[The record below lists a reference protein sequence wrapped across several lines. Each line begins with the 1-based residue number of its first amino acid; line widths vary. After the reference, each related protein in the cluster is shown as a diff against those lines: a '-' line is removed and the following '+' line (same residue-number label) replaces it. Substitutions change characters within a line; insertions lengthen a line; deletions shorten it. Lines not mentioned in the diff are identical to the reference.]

1 MNAIE
6 ELAKQEYNTGYSN
19 GKSDERNRAVNVI
32 RSVFNVRGLDP
43 MLEAELIAAITGIK

>member
-6 ELAKQEYNTGYSN
+6 ELAKQEYNAGYSN
-19 GKSDERNRAVNVI
+19 GKNDERNRAVNVI

-43 MLEAELIAAITGIK
+43 MLEAELIAAIIGTK